1 MHFFTYQI
9 HKKLLLVSALILF
22 CFWKSVAQSLPI
34 NKLYERESV
43 IPASLQYLIDTT
55 NHLSFDQVKKIPQ
68 TNWNHINAEQ
78 FLNLGYTKEVV
89 WMQLNVQN
97 VTTGF
102 NNWILH
108 LKYTL
113 LDSIHVYLPQPSGG
127 WKEIQTGRGIPFHS
141 RGNIK
146 SADFAFTLNLPTN
159 NPQSIFVRIHT
170 KGPLNAPFLF
180 KQQTVFQQDMMNS
193 HIYYGIY
200 FGALAVMIFYNL
212 FIFIALRNVNYLY
225 YILSILC
232 TVGIFMTVAGY
243 SFKYLFPESVW
254 LNLYFTR
261 IFMGFV
267 VLATGM
273 FALNFLEVKKYIKW
287 GDYLL
292 KGVMIAAVFATV
304 LVVTDISPSA
314 TNSVVSLHSISLLV
328 VGIVVW
334 HKGNASARFY
344 VFAWAFYLLGGSLIT
359 LRNAGILPLN
369 PLTTHGAE
377 IGSLLEVILLS
388 FALSDRYRS
397 IKKEKEALQAKNLR
411 IQQKH
416 NEELEKKVE
425 ERTKELSSTN
435 DALNLINETLNT
447 TIATVKEQKEQISA
461 QHQDITKQS
470 KQLEDAFS
478 NIRSSINYARRI
490 QEAKLPQLAQINAA
504 FPQSFVFFKP
514 RDHVSGD
521 FYWFADIG
529 EKKIIAAVD
538 CTGHGVPGAFMS
550 MIGSELLNE
559 VVNQRKVFQ
568 PDEILKHLHLGIRR
582 TLRQRETA
590 NRDGMDIAICV
601 WDQNKNTLQFAGA
614 KSPMLLM
621 NNNKLQ
627 VVKGDR
633 MPIGGLQREV
643 ERCFTV
649 HEFNIESPS
658 TVYIYSDGFQDQF
671 GGENGKKFLS
681 KKFKQLLF
689 ENHELPME
697 DQQQLLTHTF
707 EKWISSDS
715 HTPETQIDDVLV
727 IGFRIVPVGI
737 AVEE

>member
-1 MHFFTYQI
+1 MHFFTFQI
-9 HKKLLLVSALILF
+9 HKKLLLVSVFFLF
-22 CFWKSVAQSLPI
+22 CFWKCIAQSTPI
-34 NKLYERESV
+34 NKLHKSESE
-43 IPASLQYLIDTT
+43 IPASIQYLIDTT
-55 NHLSFDQVKKIPQ
+55 NNLDFNQVKDLSNP
-68 TNWNHINAEQ
+68 NWNHVNHKQ

-89 WMQLNVQN
+89 WLQLNVQN
-97 VTTGF
+97 VTTDF

-113 LDSIHVYLPQPSGG
+113 LDSIHVYLPQHSGG
-127 WKEIQTGRGIPFHS
+127 WKEILTGRGLPFHT

-146 SADFAFTLNLPTN
+146 SADFAFALDLPTSE
-159 NPQSIFVRIHT
+159 PQKIFVRIHT

-180 KQQTVFQQDMMNS
+180 KQQTAFQQDMMNS

-200 FGALAVMIFYNL
+200 FGALVVMILYNL
-212 FIFIALRNVNYLY
+212 FIFLALRNVNYLF

-292 KGVMIAAVFATV
+292 KGVMIAAMIATV
-304 LVVTDISPSA
+304 LVVTDIVPSA
-314 TNSVVSLHSISLLV
+314 TNSVVSLHSISLLL

-334 HKGNASARFY
+334 RKGNASARFY
-344 VFAWAFYLLGGSLIT
+344 VFAWVFYLLGGSLIT

-369 PLTTHGAE
+369 TLTTHGAE
-377 IGSLLEVILLS
+377 VGSLLEVILLS
-388 FALSDRYRS
+388 LALSDRYRS
-397 IKKEKEALQAKNLR
+397 IKKEKEALQEKNLR

-425 ERTKELSSTN
+425 ERTKELSITN
-435 DALNLINETLNT
+435 DSLNLINETLNT
-447 TIATVKEQKEQISA
+447 TLATVKAQKEQISA
-461 QHQDITKQS
+461 QHQDITKQA
-470 KQLEDAFS
+470 KQLEEAFS

-490 QEAKLPQLAQINAA
+490 QEAKLPQLNQIKSA
-504 FPQSFVFFKP
+504 FPQSFVFFRP

-559 VVNQRKVFQ
+559 VVNQRKISQ
-568 PDEILKHLHLGIRR
+568 PDEILRHLHLGIRR

-601 WDQNKNTLQFAGA
+601 WDQNKNALQFAGA
-614 KSPMLLM
+614 KSPMLLI
-621 NNNKLQ
+621 NDHELQ
-627 VVKGDR
+627 VVKGNR

-658 TVYIYSDGFQDQF
+658 TIYIYSDGFQDQF
-671 GGENGKKFLS
+671 GGEKGKKFLS
-681 KKFKQLLF
+681 KKFKQLLY

-697 DQQQLLTHTF
+697 DQQQLLAHTF
-707 EKWISSDS
+707 EKWIGDDTQ
-715 HTPETQIDDVLV
+715 TPETQIDDVLV
-727 IGFRIVPVGI
+727 IGFRIAPI
-737 AVEE
+737 AIEVEE